1 MRKGA
6 PAASSP
12 LDSLSQRMPAGRFLA
27 SAALPLFQLLYVFYG
42 DTSETKLIL
51 DLLKNCIE
59 GGLDIANGFSLSF
72 ISLVFQFED
81 TFWSSIGVGNP
92 INTAKLSASILTI
105 SLSLITYL
113 R

>member
-1 MRKGA
+1 M
-6 PAASSP
+6 
-12 LDSLSQRMPAGRFLA
+12 
-27 SAALPLFQLLYVFYG
+27 
-42 DTSETKLIL
+42 TKLIL

-72 ISLVFQFED
+72 ISLVFRFED
-81 TFWSSIGVGNP
+81 TFWSSIGVSNP

-113 R
+113 RWTRAHTADAAAFAVLLCCSRSTYLRVRLRSKALHNSKCS